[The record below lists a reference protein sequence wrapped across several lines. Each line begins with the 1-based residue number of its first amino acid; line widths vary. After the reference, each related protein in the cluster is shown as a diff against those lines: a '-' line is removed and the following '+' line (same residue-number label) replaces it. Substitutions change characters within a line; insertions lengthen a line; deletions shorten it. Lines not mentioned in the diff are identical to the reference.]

1 MEIRKASTDPHI
13 IFAKTYESKSL
24 EEIKLIK
31 PKWAYGDNVGELY
44 DYIQNPKNN
53 EYTIFIVNTLELI
66 KNAEFG
72 EVDIS
77 ILFTGDINNNYRI
90 ARILSRWENCEFV
103 DPPCIGIDS
112 TEKNRIVFTDG
123 RHRTKLTYLLG
134 HRQMPVAVS
143 NLEIKEISKII
154 KLIEK

>member
-1 MEIRKASTDPHI
+1 MEIRKANTESLI
-13 IFAKTYESKSL
+13 ICSKAYESKSL
-24 EEIKLIK
+24 DGLKSIK
-31 PKWAYGDNVGELY
+31 PKWAYGDNVGKLY

-72 EVDIS
+72 EVDINN
-77 ILFTGDINNNYRI
+77 LFTGDLKNDYRI

-134 HRQMPVAVS
+134 HRQMPVAVN